1 PAGGIDARGMKGVT
15 VLIATLFILILMVFV
30 LCLLFAYGS
39 DFPQAVQRFLAIFF
53 LVISALEIVLIIWV
67 LIYVLVSDWS
77 LWGLSFDEFWRS
89 QLAIIYPFKEWLYTW
104 LWNELLDLLFVFLPA
119 VVFLS
124 IRTVFTTVIGIW
136 FLKLSKVQG

>member
-1 PAGGIDARGMKGVT
+1 M
-15 VLIATLFILILMVFV
+15 LIAAIFILVLMVFV
-30 LCLLFAYGS
+30 VGLLFAYGT
-39 DFPQAVQRFLAIFF
+39 DFPQSEQRFLAIFF
-53 LVISALEIVLIIWV
+53 LVISAIETVFIIWV

-104 LWNELLDLLFVFLPA
+104 LWNDLLNLLLVFLPA

-124 IRTVFTTVIGIW
+124 IRTVLTTVIGIW
-136 FLKLSKVQG
+136 FLRLSKVEG

>member
-1 PAGGIDARGMKGVT
+1 